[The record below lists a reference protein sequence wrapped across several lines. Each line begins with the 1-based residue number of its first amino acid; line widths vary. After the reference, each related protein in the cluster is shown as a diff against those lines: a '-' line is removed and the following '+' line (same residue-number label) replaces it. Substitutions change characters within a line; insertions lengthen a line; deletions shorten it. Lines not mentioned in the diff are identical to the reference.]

1 MRPALGILAGPL
13 AAALALA
20 LGAPA
25 AAQVAIVEGG
35 AHYSLNVISMRDI
48 PFRTVVRQQYDYS
61 CGSAALATLLS
72 YHYGVRVNEG
82 QIFKSMYEHGDQAK
96 IREVGFSLLDM
107 KRYLEAR
114 GLAADGYRATFDQL
128 AAAKAPALLVVRTGT
143 YRHFVVLKGVRDDK
157 VLIGDP
163 ALGLKIYDRA
173 EFMQMWNGIAFAIHD
188 SPTRDPSYNREA
200 EWRPWAIAPL
210 GMPLDN
216 RSLSSFTRE
225 LPPIYQITDIIS
237 LDPIFR

>member
-1 MRPALGILAGPL
+1 MNGALGMV
-13 AAALALA
+13 
-20 LGAPA
+20 
-25 AAQVAIVEGG
+25 AAQVATALCLAWGAPASAQVSLIEGG
-35 AHYSLNVISMRDI
+35 ATYSVNVITMRDI

-61 CGSAALATLLS
+61 CGSAALATLLTH
-72 YHYGVRVNEG
+72 HYGLRVNEA
-82 QIFKSMYEHGDQAK
+82 QVFKAMYERGDQAK

-114 GLAADGYRATFDQL
+114 GLAADGYRANFDQL

-143 YRHFVVLKGVRDDK
+143 YRHFVVLKGVRDGK

-163 ALGLKIYDRA
+163 ALGLKIYDRE

-188 SPTRDPSYNREA
+188 SASPDSAYNRQE
-200 EWRPWAIAPL
+200 EWSPWAVAPL
-210 GMPLDN
+210 GMPLDD

-225 LPPIYQITDIIS
+225 LPPIYQITDVIS

>member
-1 MRPALGILAGPL
+1 MKLTPGIR
-13 AAALALA
+13 AAPFLTALAIA
-20 LGAPA
+20 SGSPA
-25 AAQVAIVEGG
+25 TAQVAIVEGG
-35 AHYSLNVISMRDI
+35 ANYNLSVISMRDI

-61 CGSAALATLLS
+61 CGSAALATLLT
-72 YHYGVRVNEG
+72 YHYGVWVNEG
-82 QIFKSMYEHGDQAK
+82 QFFKSMYEHGDQAK

-114 GLAADGYRATFDQL
+114 GLTADGYRATFDQL

-163 ALGLKIYDRA
+163 ALGLKIYSRED
-173 EFMQMWNGIAFAIHD
+173 FMQMWNGIAFAIHD
-188 SPTRDPSYNREA
+188 SPSRTPGYNREE

-210 GMPLDN
+210 GMPLDD

>member
-1 MRPALGILAGPL
+1 MTLAPAILAAPL
-13 AAALALA
+13 LAALAIFA
-20 LGAPA
+20 GGPA

-35 AHYSLNVISMRDI
+35 ANYSLNVISMRDI

-61 CGSAALATLLS
+61 CGSAALATLLT

-96 IREVGFSLLDM
+96 IREVGFSLLDL

-114 GLAADGYRATFDQL
+114 GLTADGYRATFDQL

-143 YRHFVVLKGVRDDK
+143 YRHFVVLKGVRDGK

-163 ALGLKIYDRA
+163 AMGLKIYDRE

-188 SPTRDPSYNREA
+188 SPTRAPGYNREE
-200 EWRPWAIAPL
+200 EWRPWAVAPL
-210 GMPLDN
+210 GMPLDD